1 MAPDDHDA
9 VSDDDVIHRR
19 VLHRPGDMVDYDEN
33 QQRWLP
39 LAAAVSFDP
48 DLSVSLES
56 RLVAHGLSADDVAA
70 SKHGAV
76 AFGCTV
82 ATVRAMDFGVT
93 YTPGTPPSSVLDEC
107 HGSVWAD
114 DHWDRGEFKSR
125 RNRLRVALTQTGG
138 PLIP

>member
-1 MAPDDHDA
+1 MPPDDRDA
-9 VSDDDVIHRR
+9 VSDDDMIHRR

-39 LAAAVSFDP
+39 LAAAMRFDP

-56 RLVAHGLSADDVAA
+56 RLVNRGICADDVAA
-70 SKHGAV
+70 SKPGAV

-82 ATVRAMDFGVT
+82 STVRGMEFGVT
-93 YTPGTPPSSVLDEC
+93 YTPVTPSLTVLDEC

-114 DHWDRGEFKSR
+114 GRWGRGEFKSR
-125 RNRLRVALTQTGG
+125 RNRLRIALAQTGG
-138 PLIP
+138 QPLL